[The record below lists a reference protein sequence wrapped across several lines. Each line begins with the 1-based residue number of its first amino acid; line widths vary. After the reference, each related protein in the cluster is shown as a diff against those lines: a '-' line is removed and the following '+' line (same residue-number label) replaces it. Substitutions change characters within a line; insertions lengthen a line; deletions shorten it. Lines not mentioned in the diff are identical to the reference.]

1 MPVPLPDLAVPART
15 AEEAGERTLHEQVY
29 QTVRRALIVGRI
41 APGKGLS
48 LRGLAEALGVGV
60 MPARDAIRRLSA
72 EQALEV
78 RPNRRVYVP
87 TVTSAQFDELMR
99 ARLLIEPECAARALP
114 AVDAARLDRIVA
126 HDEAVNRAFSDGDAE
141 AYMAANHAFH
151 FEIYRAAPSDVL
163 VPLLEGLW
171 VRFGPFMRT
180 VYGIVGTAEI
190 EDKHAL
196 AVAAIRRRDPQA
208 LKAAIEADIRDGMT
222 FLGQTIFARSER
234 RRAGE

>member
-1 MPVPLPDLAVPART
+1 MATALPDLVSARAADETAVD
-15 AEEAGERTLHEQVY
+15 GTLHEHVY

-87 TVTSAQFDELMR
+87 TMTAEHFDELMR
-99 ARLLIEPECAARALP
+99 ARLLLEPECAVRALP
-114 AVDAARLDRIVA
+114 AIDAARLARIVA
-126 HDEAVNRAFSDGDAE
+126 HDEAVNRAYADGDAE

-151 FEIYRAAPSDVL
+151 FDIYRAEASDVL
-163 VPLLEGLW
+163 VPLVEGLW

-180 VYGIVGTAEI
+180 VYGILGTAEI

-196 AVAAIRRRDPQA
+196 AITAIRRGDAAA
-208 LKAAIEADIRDGMT
+208 LKAAIEADILDGMT
-222 FLGQTIFARSER
+222 FLGRTIFAKGAR
-234 RRAGE
+234 RRAAE

>member
-1 MPVPLPDLAVPART
+1 MPAPLPDLAAPAR
-15 AEEAGERTLHEQVY
+15 AADDDRTLHEHVY

-48 LRGLAEALGVGV
+48 LRRLAEALGVGV

-87 TVTSAQFDELMR
+87 TVSAEQFDELMR
-99 ARLLIEPECAARALP
+99 ARMLIEPECAVRALP
-114 AVDAARLDRIVA
+114 AIDPGRLARIVA
-126 HDEAVNRAFSDGDAE
+126 HDAAVNRAFADGDAE

-151 FEIYRAAPSDVL
+151 FEIYRASPSDVL

-180 VYGIVGTAEI
+180 VYGVVGTAEI

-196 AVAAIRRRDPQA
+196 AVAAIRRRDAAA

-222 FLGQTIFARSER
+222 FLGQAIFSRGDR
-234 RRAGE
+234 RRAAK